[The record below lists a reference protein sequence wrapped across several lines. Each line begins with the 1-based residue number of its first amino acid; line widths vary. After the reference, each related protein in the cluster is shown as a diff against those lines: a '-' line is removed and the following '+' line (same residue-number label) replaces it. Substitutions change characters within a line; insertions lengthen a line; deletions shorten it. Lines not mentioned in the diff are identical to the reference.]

1 METVEIIEK
10 SLGENLVVKAN
21 SMIEARYSLS
31 LSAQRVFATAIS
43 TIDSRQKIEAEQ
55 YVEISQQAIKDLF
68 GEVTSNT
75 YYTLKQGLDDLIK
88 GSVTIMAGE
97 EKGTVTNWIQSYRF
111 DNRTQSLEVLFTRE
125 VIPYISQL
133 NSNFT
138 KYKLKNLVKL
148 TSVYA
153 VRLFEYCCMWLGQE
167 RYLNEFSLKDFREM
181 LGVPKGKYQQFG
193 QLKDRVI
200 ATAVDQIN
208 IYTDFTLEVA
218 FRKAG
223 RSFSHIQLR
232 LNIKEKPE
240 SIKQRKFENKIAKT
254 RRLQAELQQAQKELT
269 DKAMSAL
276 ESLPRGTQ
284 FLDDKDIIYTIDTQD
299 PISIY
304 RTDEDGHRFYVSNIA
319 KFAREWYLDGKLQLH
334 FTD

>member
-1 METVEIIEK
+1 MEMNMKNE
-10 SLGENLVVKAN
+10 LGENLVVKSN
-21 SMIEARYSLS
+21 SLIEARYSLS
-31 LSAQRVFATAIS
+31 LAAQRVFATAIS
-43 TIDSRQKIEAEQ
+43 TIDSRQKIEQEE
-55 YVEISQQAIKDLF
+55 YVEITRKQVEDLF
-68 GEVTSNT
+68 GDSKNT
-75 YYTLKQGLDDLIK
+75 YYTLKQGSTDLVK
-88 GSVTIMAGE
+88 STMTIMTDE
-97 EKGTVTNWIQSYRF
+97 NKGVFTGWLQSYRF
-111 DNRTQSLEVLFTRE
+111 DDNEQTLSVLFSRE

-133 NSNFT
+133 QSNFT
-138 KYKLKNLVKL
+138 RYKLKNIVHL

-153 VRLFEYCCMWLGQE
+153 IRLFEYCCMWLGQGQYLHE
-167 RYLNEFSLKDFREM
+167 FKLNEFREM
-181 LGVPKGKYQQFG
+181 LGVTKDKYKQFSE
-193 QLKDRVI
+193 LKTRVI
-200 ATAVDQIN
+200 NKAIEQIN
-208 IYTDFTLEVA
+208 IYTDFQVEVA
-218 FRKAG
+218 FIRLG
-223 RSFSHIQLR
+223 RSVSRIQLR
-232 LNIKEKPE
+232 IETKEKPE
-240 SIKQRKFENKIAKT
+240 SIKQRKIENQVAKT

>member
-43 TIDSRQKIEAEQ
+43 TIDSRQKIEEEQ
-55 YVEISQQAIKDLF
+55 YVEISQQAVKDLF
-68 GEVTSNT
+68 GEVSDT

-153 VRLFEYCCMWLGQE
+153 VRLFEYCCMWLGQD

-193 QLKDRVI
+193 QLKQFVI

-208 IYTDFTLEVA
+208 IYTDFSLEVA

-223 RSFSHIQLR
+223 RSFSNNANLKTKSPKQDACSQNCNR
-232 LNIKEKPE
+232 LNKNCRNRLCPLWKACRVAQCLLMKKTV
-240 SIKQRKFENKIAKT
+240 STLLKQPIHCSFTQQTKTDTNSMYPT
-254 RRLQAELQQAQKELT
+254 RRN
-269 DKAMSAL
+269 
-276 ESLPRGTQ
+276 SL
-284 FLDDKDIIYTIDTQD
+284 
-299 PISIY
+299 
-304 RTDEDGHRFYVSNIA
+304 VSGI
-319 KFAREWYLDGKLQLH
+319 
-334 FTD
+334 